1 MLHQFRERWG
11 GDGVGV
17 GSKGDGGEEHTA
29 TWGTLSPTGLEC
41 AVGNETGHLII
52 NGCDII
58 TL

>member
-1 MLHQFRERWG
+1 MGMGSEG
-11 GDGVGV
+11 G
-17 GSKGDGGEEHTA
+17 GSEEHTA